1 LKVYFERSMSS
12 CYNRINRIADQGMRR
27 LACLLLFFCT
37 LYASPPAIERAESLY
52 QRTDYDASLRV
63 LDTYSAPDA
72 AAFVLTGKNYF
83 MLGNYAKAAQLFE
96 KAVAIA
102 PNVSD
107 YHLWLGRAYGR
118 RAETGGMLL
127 APSRASKARQ
137 ALETAVALD
146 PQNGEAMNDLFE
158 YYLNAPGV
166 LGGGSEKAEAL
177 ARRIEHER
185 PAEYH
190 HELSQLA
197 DHKKQYS
204 EALAHLH
211 KAMELAPHELGRV
224 IDLAR
229 YLAKLGRM
237 EESDTYFA
245 QASKRWPGSP
255 GIAFAQ
261 AETYVHHHRELD
273 RSRLLLEQYLKAQ
286 VTPDDPPKQEAEKL
300 LQQIASR

>member
-1 LKVYFERSMSS
+1 
-12 CYNRINRIADQGMRR
+12 MRKF
-27 LACLLLFFCT
+27 ACCLLFVCT

-52 QRTDYDASLRV
+52 QQTNYDASLRV
-63 LDTYSAPDA
+63 LDTYPAPDA
-72 AAFVLTGKNYF
+72 AAYVLTGKNYF
-83 MLGNYAKAAQLFE
+83 MLGNYAKASQLFE
-96 KAVAIA
+96 KAVALA

-107 YHLWLGRAYGR
+107 CHLWLGRAYGR

-137 ALETAVALD
+137 SLETAVALD
-146 PQNGEAMNDLFE
+146 PQNSEAMNDLFDF
-158 YYLNAPGV
+158 YLNAPGV
-166 LGGGSEKAEAL
+166 LGGGTDKAEAI
-177 ARRIEHER
+177 AKRIERDR

-197 DHKKQYS
+197 DHRKQYS

-224 IDLAR
+224 IDVAR

-245 QASKRWPGSP
+245 QAAKRWPGNP

-261 AETYVHHHRELD
+261 AETYVNHHREPD
-273 RSRLLLEQYLKAQ
+273 RSRLLLEQYLKSQ
-286 VTPDDPPKQEAEKL
+286 VTPDDPPKQAAEKL